1 MLVAVLFAAYVSG
14 QESSTPVP
22 ILRQINRVNDDG
34 SYTFGFEAADG
45 TFKIETR
52 DEKGNVKGKY
62 GYLDETGELKVV
74 EYSAGK
80 DAGFTASGA
89 HLPESVP
96 ALPAPAAPVAPAP
109 AVRAPVT
116 TTAAPVTPAPV
127 RAPPAL
133 PAQTFQEQFP
143 QQFPQQFNQPQFN
156 SQQFPQQFA
165 PQQFGSQQ
173 FPQQFAPQQFAP
185 QQFAP
190 QQFAPQQFPQQF
202 NSQQFPQQF
211 APQQFNSQQFAPQQF
226 APQQPQVAPQVSNSL
241 DDGQRQNRGFSFS
254 FSAPVNSQQPS
265 FPQQQQ
271 PFAQQFNQFPVS
283 VNAPRFQK

>member
-173 FPQQFAPQQFAP
+173 F
-185 QQFAP
+185 
-190 QQFAPQQFPQQF
+190 
-202 NSQQFPQQF
+202 
-211 APQQFNSQQFAPQQF
+211 APQQF